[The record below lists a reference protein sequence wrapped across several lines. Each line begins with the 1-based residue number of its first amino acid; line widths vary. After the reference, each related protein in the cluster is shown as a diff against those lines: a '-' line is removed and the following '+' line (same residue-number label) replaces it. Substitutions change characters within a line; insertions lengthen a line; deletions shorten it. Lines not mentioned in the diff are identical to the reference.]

1 MIAELKEYLSTL
13 RILNPKDV
21 LLLAG
26 LAKIKRFQAGDFVV
40 RTGEASSDFF
50 VVLRGA
56 LRNYAELANGDERTM
71 RLSLNGMFTSNP
83 GALFGDRASTESIV
97 AIEDSLVAC
106 VNRTE
111 LEKLV
116 RERPSLHLF
125 YTHQLKHAMLE
136 AHEQAWFHTV
146 LTPEERYVFIRD
158 KYPQFLQRVQIKFLA
173 SYIGVTPVSLSRI
186 RARVARSGK

>member
-1 MIAELKEYLSTL
+1 MLAELKDYLSTL
-13 RILNPKDV
+13 RLLNTKDV
-21 LLLAG
+21 LLLAS
-26 LAKIKRFQAGDFVV
+26 LAKVRKYQAGEFVL
-40 RTGEASSDFF
+40 RTGDVSADFF
-50 VVLRGA
+50 IVLKGA
-56 LRNYAELANGDERTM
+56 LRNYAELTNGDERTM

-83 GALFGDRASTESIV
+83 GALFGDRASSESII

-106 VNRTE
+106 VSRAE

-116 RERPSLHLF
+116 QDRPSLHTF
-125 YTHQLKHAMLE
+125 YTHQLKQAMLE

-186 RARVARSGK
+186 RARLARSGK